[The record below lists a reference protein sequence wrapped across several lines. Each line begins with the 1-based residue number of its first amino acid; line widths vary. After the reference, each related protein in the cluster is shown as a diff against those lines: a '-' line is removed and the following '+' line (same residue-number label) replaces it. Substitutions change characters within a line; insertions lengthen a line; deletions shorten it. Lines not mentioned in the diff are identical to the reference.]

1 MKARELAEIL
11 MQNPDYEVVIRPDEL
26 YANLM
31 GMTYQQVIDNVDV
44 CAWKNIPV
52 EGKTL
57 QINCKNHFVAKQGY
71 KL

>member
-11 MQNPDYEVVIRPDEL
+11 MRFPDYEVIVRTEEL

-31 GMTYQQVIDNVDV
+31 GMPYQQVIDYVNV
-44 CAWKNIPV
+44 CGWKTIPV
-52 EGKTL
+52 DGKTQ

>member
-11 MQNPDYEVVIRPDEL
+11 MRFPDYEVIIRPEEL

-31 GMTYQQVIDNVDV
+31 GVPYQQVIDYVNICIWDT
-44 CAWKNIPV
+44 IPV
-52 EGKTL
+52 DGKKL
-57 QINCKNHFVAKQGY
+57 QINCKNHPIAKQGY

>member
-11 MQNPDYEVVIRPDEL
+11 MRFPDYEVIVQADEL

-31 GMTYQQVIDNVDV
+31 GMPYQQVIDNVDV

-52 EGKTL
+52 DGNTL

>member
-11 MQNPDYEVVIRPDEL
+11 MQHPDYEVIIRPEEL
-26 YANLM
+26 YANFM
-31 GMTYQQVIDNVDV
+31 GMPYQQEIDYVNV
-44 CAWKNIPV
+44 CTWKSIPV
-52 EGKTL
+52 DGKTL